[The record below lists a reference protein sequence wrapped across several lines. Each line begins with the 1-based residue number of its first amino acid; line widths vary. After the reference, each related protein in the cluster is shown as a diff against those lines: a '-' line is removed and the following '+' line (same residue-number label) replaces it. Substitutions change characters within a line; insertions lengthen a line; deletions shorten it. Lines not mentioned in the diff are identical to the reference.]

1 MKKKLIFSAMP
12 AVLLALGL
20 ALVGCPTGPDDNSVD
35 LPANL
40 RNTKWQEDGEYGYKS
55 LEFKTNEILY
65 QGNTSPKTLKVIDA
79 TENGK
84 IVIEEEFFGEIEEE
98 EFCSGYSISGD
109 GNTLILTGG
118 GDYSGQWIKLDGT
131 WEAANGR
138 VVVFTGNT
146 FEYSGGATDY
156 SGTFTISATEITF
169 TVPGFGEVSATCR
182 LSGNTL
188 TISGHADSSV
198 NGIYTRK

>member
-1 MKKKLIFSAMP
+1 MKRKVVFSAML

-20 ALVGCPTGPDDNSVD
+20 ALTGCPTDSDDGSVD
-35 LPANL
+35 LPVNL
-40 RNTKWQEDGEYGYKS
+40 RNTKWQEDGEYEYKS

-65 QGNTSPKTLKVIDA
+65 QGNTSPKTLKVISA

-84 IVIEEEFFGEIEEE
+84 IVVEEEFLGQIDEEI
-98 EFCSGYSISGD
+98 FCDSYSISED
-109 GNTLILTGG
+109 GNTLTLTG

-131 WEAANGR
+131 WEAPDGR
-138 VVVFTGNT
+138 VVVFSGNT
-146 FEYSGGATDY
+146 FEYSGGSTEY

-169 TVPGFGEVSATCR
+169 TVPGLGEVSATCR
-182 LSGNTL
+182 LSGETL

-198 NGIYTRK
+198 NGTYTRQ